1 MRVRP
6 RRRRLRSV
14 RLRSRIQRE
23 CRKTPQKARGAV
35 VIRDEKHQEGVC
47 GYCDIVQ
54 LSCSANA
61 PSVPIGTPRASPRG
75 RALFSAILQHILEG
89 ESEVKRSESD
99 KKSVKTNNMI
109 SITIL
114 FNGKSSIPRP
124 KSQL

>member
-1 MRVRP
+1 MLLP
-6 RRRRLRSV
+6 CLSALHALRL
-14 RLRSRIQRE
+14 
-23 CRKTPQKARGAV
+23 AV
-35 VIRDEKHQEGVC
+35 VL
-47 GYCDIVQ
+47 Y
-54 LSCSANA
+54 SA
-61 PSVPIGTPRASPRG
+61 PYYK
-75 RALFSAILQHILEG
+75 HILEG